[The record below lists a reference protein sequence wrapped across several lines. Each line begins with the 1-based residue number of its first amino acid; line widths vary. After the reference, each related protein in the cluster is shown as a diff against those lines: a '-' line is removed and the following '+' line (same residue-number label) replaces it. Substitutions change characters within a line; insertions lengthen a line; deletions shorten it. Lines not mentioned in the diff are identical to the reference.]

1 MQNLAKVRRR
11 EQVPAAC
18 ARRSQAWPPHA
29 AWKKTCLSPDDN
41 TGQKHANQ
49 VGACIPLPD
58 SIAHLAGVI
67 GPAPQCSPKSR
78 SCAAFSSESDECRGE
93 TFKFPGIE
101 DSCGITSLSAGQAD
115 AKVLLEHDRVHWSI
129 EQSIALSTAST
140 HSTKATAASGPA
152 SGPRTRPRSDGLR
165 FATVTR
171 LAKKIKATTEM
182 PDRTRGGGSTTFA

>member
-1 MQNLAKVRRR
+1 MCSARSGMAASCRMEKDLPQPWRQYRAKACQRGRSLHSAAGFDCASCRRDW
-11 EQVPAAC
+11 PA
-18 ARRSQAWPPHA
+18 
-29 AWKKTCLSPDDN
+29 L
-41 TGQKHANQ
+41 
-49 VGACIPLPD
+49 
-58 SIAHLAGVI
+58 
-67 GPAPQCSPKSR
+67 QCSPKSR

-115 AKVLLEHDRVHWSI
+115 AKVLLEHDRAHWSI

-165 FATVTR
+165 LRR
-171 LAKKIKATTEM
+171 LCALPKRSRRRRRCRTA
-182 PDRTRGGGSTTFA
+182 TRGGGSTTFA